1 MKLCPTFLFAKH
13 FFGYFQASKKNL
25 PTALELNWQTKE
37 TEALLAYSTFISN
50 RLNNFEVQRTAI

>member
-1 MKLCPTFLFAKH
+1 MKLCPTFLFAKL
-13 FFGYFQASKKNL
+13 FFGYFQASKKSL

>member
-37 TEALLAYSTFISN
+37 TVTKLLRNAPGGGKIPLFRRAGAEN
-50 RLNNFEVQRTAI
+50 

>member
-1 MKLCPTFLFAKH
+1 MKLCLTFLFAKL

-50 RLNNFEVQRTAI
+50 RLNNVEVQRTAI

>member
-50 RLNNFEVQRTAI
+50 RLNNVEVQRTAI